1 MSTTRRDGRD
11 DTGEYD
17 VQHLRHRV
25 AGDEISPT
33 VPNVPYVRHKEDVPH
48 EGALPDLYAL
58 GDEADAELA
67 IMVEDGDLHCGWDAE
82 RGEFIYWLPEES
94 EWEDIPPEAPD
105 TPIAQGKH
113 RRPAPRRGGAR
124 RVLLTLAASVATLYV
139 GMVAEASLGE
149 HVQELEQPDE
159 AADEWDIPTQPT
171 PAPTVT
177 VATTSDFRPTAND
190 YRAAMSTDFRPT
202 ANDYRAAMSTDFRP
216 TANDY
221 RAAMSTGHTGRHA
234 RGPSTPEVEKPGNYV
249 GRHRQPDTKTAP
261 PKGPGASK
269 RRATAGAKS
278 KGKSAAAPGHLKHR
292 CKEHNPVHE
301 VACNV
306 EKTLG
311 DLLR

>member
-1 MSTTRRDGRD
+1 MGTTRRDGRD

-17 VQHLRHRV
+17 VQQLRHRF
-25 AGDEISPT
+25 AGGEIPPT
-33 VPNVPYVRHKEDVPH
+33 VTNEPYVRHKEDVPH

-58 GDEADAELA
+58 GECDETDAELA

-94 EWEDIPPEAPD
+94 EWEDIPLETLD

-113 RRPAPRRGGAR
+113 RRPAPRRNGAR
-124 RVLLTLAASVATLYV
+124 RVLLTLAASVAPFYV
-139 GMVAEASLGE
+139 GMVAEAGLGE
-149 HVQELEQPDE
+149 HVQGLQQPDE
-159 AADEWDIPTQPT
+159 AADAWDIPTQPT
-171 PAPTVT
+171 PVPTVT

-190 YRAAMSTDFRPT
+190 YRAAVS
-202 ANDYRAAMSTDFRP
+202 
-216 TANDY
+216 
-221 RAAMSTGHTGRHA
+221 TGRHA
-234 RGPSTPEVEKPGNYV
+234 RRPSTPEVEKPGNYV
-249 GRHRQPDTKTAP
+249 GRHRKTDTKTAP

-269 RRATAGAKS
+269 RRVTASAKS

-306 EKTLG
+306 EKTLE